1 MSSEICLVELC
12 FHDSHLNFF
21 DDGLEK
27 LVFVRVLGQDR
38 GPLDQR
44 LVRLNIFVADGGR
57 TQAHL
62 EGDSALDLLVHA
74 PDLGLAEG
82 AFVLGGHLGA
92 DGKRTL
98 ALKGKVG

>member
-1 MSSEICLVELC
+1 MP
-12 FHDSHLNFF
+12 
-21 DDGLEK
+21 
-27 LVFVRVLGQDR
+27 GQDSCTLNK
-38 GPLDQR
+38 G
-44 LVRLNIFVADGGR
+44 LVCLYILVADCSR

-82 AFVLGGHLGA
+82 AFVLCGHLGA

-98 ALKGKVG
+98 ALK